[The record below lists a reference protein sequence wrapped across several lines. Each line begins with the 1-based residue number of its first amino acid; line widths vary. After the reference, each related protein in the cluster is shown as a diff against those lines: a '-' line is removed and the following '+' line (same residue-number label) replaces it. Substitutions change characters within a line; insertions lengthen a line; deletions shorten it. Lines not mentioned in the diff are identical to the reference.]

1 MHDNAIKPEL
11 KLNNELFYPQIY
23 ILPRLYD
30 SKEECEKDLMAEYIR
45 GSQGKYP
52 NREYYKDRDKLEK
65 VNGRWYINKKQ
76 ITWENDKY
84 VPLNNR
90 NYSSQFCYSGL
101 MPTESIKYNY
111 YKSKKK

>member
-1 MHDNAIKPEL
+1 MKDTDETAF
-11 KLNNELFYPQIY
+11 LNSLFMDFTSENELFYPQIY

-65 VNGRWYINKKQ
+65 VNGRWYIN
-76 ITWENDKY
+76 
-84 VPLNNR
+84 
-90 NYSSQFCYSGL
+90 
-101 MPTESIKYNY
+101 
-111 YKSKKK
+111 